1 MSLAILRKRMYLAR
15 LNERLVEVV
24 NRQGSLHHPEVVAIS
39 RKMDKLVL
47 EIMEGKGERNET
59 DSV

>member
-24 NRQGSLHHPEVVAIS
+24 NRQGSLHHPEVVALS
-39 RKMDKLVL
+39 RKMDKVVV
-47 EIMEGKGERNET
+47 EIMEGER
-59 DSV
+59 DG